1 MRRAKVSG
9 LRSGTMTLPAA
20 VSHHLG
26 HVLRLRSGDTFT
38 AFDPAARTE
47 AVATV
52 VGEGDGGMTI
62 DVGVCSPGA
71 VVATETLALLQG
83 LPKGDKADAI
93 VRDATE
99 LGVSHVVFVATARS
113 IVKLDAGRAEAR
125 RERWQRIAEEAS
137 RQCGRTDVPTV
148 TGPIT
153 LEAALEGFGDTARF
167 TLYEDATAP
176 LGPLLA
182 GALPG
187 PVAFLVGPEGGLAAD
202 EVRSAE
208 ALGWQTVSI
217 GPFVLRTETVAAA
230 VLGAVRVLATLED
243 TCIPQ

>member
-9 LRSGTMTLPAA
+9 LRSGVMTLSAA

-26 HVLRLRSGDTFT
+26 HVLRLRAGDTFV
-38 AFDPAARTE
+38 AFDPASRTE
-47 AVATV
+47 ATATLA
-52 VGEGDGGMTI
+52 GDGTTI
-62 DVGVCSPGA
+62 DVGACQPGA
-71 VVATETLALLQG
+71 VVAAETLALLQG

-99 LGVSHVVFVATARS
+99 LGVSHVTFVATARS
-113 IVKLDAGRAEAR
+113 MVKLDPARAEAR
-125 RERWQRIAEEAS
+125 RDRWQRIAEEAA

-148 TGPIT
+148 TGPT
-153 LEAALEGFGDTARF
+153 PLEAALQAWGDAARF
-167 TLYEDATAP
+167 TLYEEAQAP

-187 PVAFLVGPEGGLAAD
+187 PVAFLVGPEGGLGAE
-202 EVRSAE
+202 EVRAAE
-208 ALGWQTVSI
+208 ALGWQTVSM

-230 VLGAVRVLATLED
+230 VLGAVRVLATIPD
-243 TCIPQ
+243 ACIPQ

>member
-1 MRRAKVSG
+1 MRRAKVVG
-9 LRSGTMTLPAA
+9 LRSGVMTLPAA

-26 HVLRLRSGDTFT
+26 HVLRLRSGDAFT
-38 AFDPAARTE
+38 AFDPTSRTE
-47 AVATV
+47 AIATV
-52 VGEGDGGMTI
+52 IGETSGAMTI
-62 DVGVCSPGA
+62 EVGACGPGA
-71 VVATETLALLQG
+71 VVASETLALLQG

-99 LGVSHVVFVATARS
+99 LGVSHVTFVATARS
-113 IVKLDAGRAEAR
+113 IVKLDAARAEAR
-125 RERWQRIAEEAS
+125 RERWQRIAEEAA
-137 RQCGRTDVPTV
+137 RQCGRTDVPAV
-148 TGPIT
+148 NGPT
-153 LEAALEGFGDTARF
+153 PLEAALEAFGDAARF
-167 TLYEDATAP
+167 TLYEEATAP

-187 PVAFLVGPEGGLAAD
+187 PVAFLVGPEGGLGAE